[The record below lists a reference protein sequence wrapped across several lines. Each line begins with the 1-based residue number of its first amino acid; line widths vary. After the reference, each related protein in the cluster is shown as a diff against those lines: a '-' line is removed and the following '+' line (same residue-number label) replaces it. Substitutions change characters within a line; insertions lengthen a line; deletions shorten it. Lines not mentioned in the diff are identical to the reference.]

1 MRVRIFQ
8 PQCFGTVSVA
18 VAHGQYR
25 SRFHS
30 TRRKVRHHV
39 TWCLAKTIYQTSRW
53 DVAVTNGH
61 CSRAVLPLTPPEI
74 TETCSVRTSSSL
86 SQTFCAPNSPDLNT
100 VLAFWSALQQI
111 FYHYQN
117 FYWQNEESDCQK
129 HGNYRMAHLLPIHHF
144 YHLFTYLRLMLFA
157 RWRRCFPRLIRIN
170 YGMMF
175 RNQNESRPW
184 FVPKLV
190 KICSIF
196 LKL

>member
-61 CSRAVLPLTPPEI
+61 CSRAVLPLTP
-74 TETCSVRTSSSL
+74 TETQKLASARTFSSL
-86 SQTFCAPNSPDLNT
+86 SQTFCPPNSPNLNT
-100 VLAFWSALQQI
+100 VNLPSEVLFSRRSTVIKFPSVDNMKRAIVKSMAETTAWRSRCQFTT
-111 FYHYQN
+111 FYQ
-117 FYWQNEESDCQK
+117 FF
-129 HGNYRMAHLLPIHHF
+129 I
-144 YHLFTYLRLMLFA
+144 
-157 RWRRCFPRLIRIN
+157 
-170 YGMMF
+170 YG
-175 RNQNESRPW
+175 
-184 FVPKLV
+184 
-190 KICSIF
+190 
-196 LKL
+196 